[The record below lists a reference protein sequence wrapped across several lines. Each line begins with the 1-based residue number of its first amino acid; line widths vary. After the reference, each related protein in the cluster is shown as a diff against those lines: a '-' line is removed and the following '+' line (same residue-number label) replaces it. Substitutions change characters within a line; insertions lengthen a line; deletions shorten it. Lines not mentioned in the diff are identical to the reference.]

1 MTNYKIIAS
10 DLDETLL
17 NNKSEISPEN
27 IEAIKE
33 LNRRGVF
40 FVPCTGR
47 SFSELPESVA
57 GIPEIRYVI
66 SSTGAA
72 IDDRKTGERILE
84 CIGNK
89 KIKNILDVLFTYDM
103 HLSYRKDGKIYV
115 DARQTKEQDFEY
127 YDICKPHINVVKN
140 YAVYLDNFKEEC
152 YKSDNI
158 EAMAVFFHDEKD
170 LSECSKKIEAIGG
183 LSIVSPWDNLEI
195 MSSGAGKGK
204 ALIALAK
211 RLGVGED
218 ETISIGDSD
227 NDISMLE
234 SAALGLV
241 VSNGKDS
248 VKKIADKVICSNEEH
263 AVKYVLEHF
272 YK

>member
-1 MTNYKIIAS
+1 MANYKIIAS

-17 NNKSEISPEN
+17 NNKSEISREN
-27 IEAIKE
+27 IEAIKK
-33 LNRRGVF
+33 LSRMGVH

-47 SFSELPESVA
+47 SFSELPKSVA
-57 GIPEIRYVI
+57 DIPEIRYVI

-72 IDDRKTGERILE
+72 IDDRKTGQRILE
-84 CIGNK
+84 CIGNEKVK
-89 KIKNILDVLFTYDM
+89 KILDILFTYDM

-115 DARQTKEQDFEY
+115 DARCTSECDFEY

-140 YAVYLDNFKEEC
+140 YAVYLENFREEC

-158 EAMAVFFHDEKD
+158 EAMAVFFHDKKELAECCEKIG
-170 LSECSKKIEAIGG
+170 EIEG
-183 LSIVSPWDNLEI
+183 LLIVSPWDNLEI
-195 MSSGAGKGK
+195 MSADAGKGR
-204 ALIALAK
+204 ALLALAK
-211 RLGVGED
+211 RLGIGED

-263 AVKYVLEHF
+263 TVRYVLEHF
-272 YK
+272 YE